1 MLQFFP
7 ACKSLGVLLQYFIQV
22 ALTYAPGGKL
32 YNVNTYDAGNGKL
45 EYNGI
50 MFRVATIL
58 MNSLNASFSMSLSVD
73 KQWGSI
79 VENNNTKYWNGM
91 MGMLQR
97 DEVPSFTIFLQIQMY
112 SIISSGRCCHW
123 NNLLFQGQSCCGR
136 SSYSY
141 FQCLFYL
148 CCSKVTH

>member
-1 MLQFFP
+1 M
-7 ACKSLGVLLQYFIQV
+7 
-22 ALTYAPGGKL
+22 TYAPGGKL

-58 MNSLNASFSMSLSVD
+58 MKSLNASFSMSLSVD
-73 KQWGSI
+73 RQWGSI

-97 DEVPSFTIFLQIQMY
+97 DQVQMFTGFILIERDL
-112 SIISSGRCCHW
+112 IIS
-123 NNLLFQGQSCCGR
+123 
-136 SSYSY
+136 
-141 FQCLFYL
+141 
-148 CCSKVTH
+148 